1 MNRELFSLLPVIK
14 ALAEATTITAA
25 ARLLHITQGA
35 LSQKI
40 KRIET
45 LLGRSVLERS
55 KRSFTFTAEG
65 ERLYEFALKY
75 DLLFEEFQAVF
86 SKQSIQ
92 GKIFCGA
99 PEDVISFHF
108 PKILAYF
115 HKQFPEIDLQ
125 IECQLTAF
133 LKDGLEKERYDVI
146 LTKEQ
151 EPHTSPTETT
161 LMEEKLVWAAKKG
174 FHLKKTKEI
183 PLICFPEPCVYR
195 KKAEQVLREHGFS
208 FRHQFVSPSLSA
220 SVAALH
226 AGLGV
231 MVLPKEFVDDQMGL
245 PKLPSIPSSY
255 LVLKHTSHYSSA
267 LQTFKKCVCSFLPYR
282 EN

>member
-1 MNRELFSLLPVIK
+1 MNKELFSLLPVIK
-14 ALAEATTITAA
+14 ALGDAPTVTSA

-40 KRIET
+40 KRFET
-45 LLGRSVLERS
+45 LLGRPIVERGS
-55 KRSFTFTAEG
+55 RGISFTAQG
-65 ERLYEFALKY
+65 ERLYAFSLRH
-75 DLLFEEFQAVF
+75 DTLFEEFTSTF
-86 SKQSIQ
+86 SQEGVQ

-108 PKILAYF
+108 SKILAYF
-115 HKQFPEIDLQ
+115 HKQYPEIDLQ
-125 IECQLTAF
+125 VECQLTAL
-133 LKDGLEKERYDVI
+133 LKEGLEKQRFDLI

-151 EPHTSPTETT
+151 EPQHSLTETT
-161 LMEEKLVWAAKKG
+161 LKEERLVWVAKKG
-174 FHLKKTKEI
+174 FPLKKAKVM

-195 KKAEQVLREHGFS
+195 KKAENVLVDHGYT

-220 SVAALH
+220 NIAAVH

-245 PKLPSIPSSY
+245 PKLPSLSSSY
-255 LVLKHTSHYSSA
+255 LVLKHASHYSIA
-267 LQTFKKCVCSFLPYR
+267 LQTFKECVSSFFICP
-282 EN
+282 